1 MSTKEQIVYLNTAEI
16 KPNPNQ
22 PRKVFDQAELEKLAQ
37 SIDMNGLIQ
46 PIVVREVTT
55 EEGLIYELVA
65 GERRLRAVRDVLCL
79 AKIKCVLTK
88 EVKTDIDSKQVALVE
103 NIQRAELNPM
113 EQAKALQELMD
124 LENLTQEQ
132 VAKRVGK
139 SRPDV
144 ANLLRLF
151 NLPNDVQELVADN
164 QLARTK
170 AWKLSMISD
179 HDTIRRLAKA
189 TIANNWTLEKVTTE
203 VDKRV
208 RKPGRG
214 LDGEGKSEKK
224 VKSTKTLNLT
234 KMLLIDCSV
243 NEELLT
249 DLTTYFIDQGIKFH
263 TGQAIKDVISGKI
276 PSMEHS
282 TELEPEMEPTLTTET
297 DMIEL

>member
-1 MSTKEQIVYLNTAEI
+1 MSTKEQIVYLNTVEI

-65 GERRLRAVRDVLCL
+65 GERRLRAVRDILGL

-144 ANLLRLF
+144 ANLLRLL

-179 HDTIRRLAKA
+179 HDTIRKLAKA
-189 TIANNWTLEKVTTE
+189 TIANNWTLEKVTAE

-224 VKSTKTLNLT
+224 SKPVKTLNLD
-234 KMLLIDCSV
+234 KLLLIDCSA
-243 NEELLT
+243 NEELLA

-263 TGQAIKDVISGKI
+263 TGQAIKDVISGKLS
-276 PSMEHS
+276 SMEPTS
-282 TELEPEMEPTLTTET
+282 ELEPEMEPALTTET
-297 DMIEL
+297 DMLEL

>member
-144 ANLLRLF
+144 ANLLRLL

-179 HDTIRRLAKA
+179 HDTIRKLAKA

-214 LDGEGKSEKK
+214 LAGEGKSEKK
-224 VKSTKTLNLT
+224 SKPTKTLNLD
-234 KMLLIDCSV
+234 KLLLIDCST

-263 TGQAIKDVISGKI
+263 AGQAIKDVISGKLS
-276 PSMEHS
+276 SMELTS
-282 TELEPEMEPTLTTET
+282 ELEPEMEPALTTET
-297 DMIEL
+297 DMLEL